1 MLYYNQLKSI
11 KKNLRACKR
20 TLNITEMRINV
31 ISEQHAQLLKE
42 AKKGPYSEKVL
53 AMAKLLKKH
62 RAEKVAE
69 EAAETKVEE
78 GKTIDAI
85 KRTGS
90 ALKSA
95 WKNDRDSNTTDDAV
109 IAGTLGGAA
118 TGSPTIGLA
127 VAGAGMGRHLTQTLK
142 GAKKRLAK
150 PKAENCSVEIPQGVR
165 INLISEESYEEGE
178 NALDAK
184 INAAGKKK
192 GAFKN
197 SRIPNH
203 PTPSNQP
210 PQKPRIPN
218 HPAEPLNFTVG
229 TAFPPEAESN
239 RVQRRVQQ
247 KIASKGHQRKSETL
261 ATPEMAEKLRKLS
274 SKAKQNCSVE
284 IPMGIKI
291 NLIEGS
297 ASKKKTAKRIADRED
312 FEYNR
317 LFNTSIN
324 DLKKKR
330 SAAREE
336 PKKKGVK
343 PRKITRGEISNT
355 GDVSTN
361 TAERLKRIKSGL
373 PIEPENKPGNV
384 ASVTAQDIQNIT
396 GVQVNPG
403 KSKK

>member
-1 MLYYNQLKSI
+1 MK
-11 KKNLRACKR
+11 
-20 TLNITEMRINV
+20 INV
-31 ISEQHAQLLKE
+31 ISEKHEQLLKE

-62 RAEKVAE
+62 RTEKAAE
-69 EAAETKVEE
+69 EAAETKEGKPVEE

-150 PKAENCSVEIPQGVR
+150 PEAENCSVEIPQGVR

-203 PTPSNQP
+203 PP
-210 PQKPRIPN
+210 
-218 HPAEPLNFTVG
+218 EPLNFTVG

-247 KIASKGHQRKSETL
+247 KIASKGHQRKSETQ

-297 ASKKKTAKRIADRED
+297 ASKKKTIKRIADRED
-312 FEYNR
+312 YWLNR
-317 LFNTSIN
+317 LGFNSSTN
-324 DLKKKR
+324 DEKEKR
-330 SAAREE
+330 SAAREK
-336 PKKKGVK
+336 PKVKGVK
-343 PRKITRGEISNT
+343 PRQITRGEVSNT
-355 GDVSTN
+355 GDIST
-361 TAERLKRIKSGL
+361 
-373 PIEPENKPGNV
+373 
-384 ASVTAQDIQNIT
+384 
-396 GVQVNPG
+396 
-403 KSKK
+403 

>member
-1 MLYYNQLKSI
+1 MK
-11 KKNLRACKR
+11 
-20 TLNITEMRINV
+20 INV
-31 ISEQHAQLLKE
+31 ISEKHEQLLKE

-62 RAEKVAE
+62 RAEREAE
-69 EAAETKVEE
+69 EAAEAKEGKPVEE

-142 GAKKRLAK
+142 GAKKRLSK

-165 INLISEESYEEGE
+165 INLISEESYKQKEK
-178 NALDAK
+178 ALDAK
-184 INAAGKKK
+184 IMVAGRKR
-192 GAFKN
+192 GAFDSTPSN

-210 PQKPRIPN
+210 PQNPTIPN

-247 KIASKGHQRKSETL
+247 KLGSKKHQRDSETQ
-261 ATPEMAEKLRKLS
+261 ATPAMAEKLRKLS
-274 SKAKQNCSVE
+274 SNARQNSSVE

-312 FEYNR
+312 YEYNR

-336 PKKKGVK
+336 SKKKGAK

-384 ASVTAQDIQNIT
+384 ASLTAQDIQNIT

-403 KSKK
+403 KKAC